1 MSWREQARCRDADP
15 DIFFPSEGAT
25 HMVDAARAVCNACP
39 VREECLEYALT
50 RPEVYGVWG
59 GLTPVERRELR
70 QRLGYRMVKDEGRLV
85 A

>member
-15 DIFFPSEGAT
+15 DIFFPSEAVNT
-25 HMVDAARAVCNACP
+25 LDAARAVCSGCS
-39 VREECLEYALT
+39 VREECLEYALA

-59 GLTPVERRELR
+59 GLSPVERRELR
-70 QRLGYRMVKDEGRLV
+70 KRLGYRMVKDEGRLV